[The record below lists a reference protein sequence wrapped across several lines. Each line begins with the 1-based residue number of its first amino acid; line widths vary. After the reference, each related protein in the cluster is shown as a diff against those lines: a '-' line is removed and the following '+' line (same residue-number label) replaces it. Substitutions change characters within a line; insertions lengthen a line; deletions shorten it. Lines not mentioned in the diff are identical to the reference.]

1 MHLDA
6 YVYTKRVISSRRL
19 ILVAEDDSNGLAIEV
34 HEVSEKCT
42 LFVGTKSQPVVK

>member
-6 YVYTKRVISSRRL
+6 YIHTKRVTSSRRL

-34 HEVSEKCT
+34 DEPCLRNAPYLLEVNHN
-42 LFVGTKSQPVVK
+42 Q

>member
-19 ILVAEDDSNGLAIEV
+19 ILVAEDDSNGLEV
-34 HEVSEKCT
+34 HEGAPYLLEV
-42 LFVGTKSQPVVK
+42 P